1 MKYLFYSLLSTTL
14 FVASCT
20 TEETQVF
27 TTPSEYKYDH
37 SKVNNYKIFKVTN
50 GTLQETSQHAFT
62 DQLKLILDSTE
73 LVMKNTFDIGHLS
86 SFQFLNDKTLKVVGN
101 EGANPFEQEGS
112 YTVNGTKLLLDG
124 NDPFISFSEDYK
136 EMYHCVQ
143 MSLQKGKFSNGQL
156 FNYSEFDNCTTA
168 DHKSAAQSIVDTAPT
183 SYEEVAI
190 IFISKVYKKQ

>member
-1 MKYLFYSLLSTTL
+1 MKYIFFVLLSMFL
-14 FVASCT
+14 FVVSCT

-37 SKVNNYKIFKVTN
+37 SKVDNYKIFKVNN
-50 GTLQETSQHAFT
+50 GSLQETSQHAFT
-62 DQLKLILDSTE
+62 AELKLILDSTE
-73 LVMKNTFDIGHLS
+73 LVMKNTFDIAHVS
-86 SFQFLNDKTLKVVGN
+86 SFQFLNEKTLKIFGN
-101 EGANPFEQEGS
+101 DGPDHFEEEGA
-112 YTVNGTKLLLDG
+112 YTMNGMKLLFDG
-124 NDPFISFSEDYK
+124 YDPFISFSDDYK

-156 FNYSEFDNCTTA
+156 FNYSEIDKCTIS
-168 DHKSAAQSIVDTAPT
+168 DHVLAAHDIVSKDPT